1 MTPSTT
7 LQPRSSLAQAVERAE
22 PPAKANVVSHAEY
35 EAWGFVHFLSAHL
48 ASLETR
54 AAIIMPAQVAAL
66 IALWTQFYTFE
77 EDVPRA
83 FVWTA
88 WGALVLALVEAAW
101 LITPDRLRRT
111 PLVGYGLDART
122 NASRAEIV
130 QEISAIVQER
140 VRRLSV
146 GLRYSVGLTV
156 VALGLVVL
164 AYAVDKVF
172 YAP

>member
-1 MTPSTT
+1 MTPSTP
-7 LQPRSSLAQAVERAE
+7 LQPPSDLVEPVAAAE

-35 EAWGFVHFLSAHL
+35 EVWEFVHFLSAHL

-83 FVWTA
+83 LVWTA

-101 LITPDRLRRT
+101 LITPNRLNRRS
-111 PLVGYGLDART
+111 LVGYGLDARPD
-122 NASRAEIV
+122 ASRAEIV
-130 QEISAIVQER
+130 DEVSAIVQVR
-140 VRRLSV
+140 VRRLHV
-146 GLRYSVGLTV
+146 GLRVSVGLTV
-156 VALGLVVL
+156 ASLGLVVL